1 MRPTLPARPKHYD
14 PTSAKPTKGLW
25 RDRFED
31 EPPPN
36 RAATAR
42 GATVTA
48 PATSA
53 PAEKPGPRR
62 PPAPLDPER
71 RGGIS
76 FDDDLEDYMH
86 PDDGPPKP
94 AAPPDDPDDGGA

>member
-14 PTSAKPTKGLW
+14 PAATKPTKALW

-31 EPPPN
+31 EPSPN
-36 RAATAR
+36 RAPAAR

-48 PATSA
+48 PPTTA
-53 PAEKPGPRR
+53 PAEKSAPRR
-62 PPAPLDPER
+62 PPAPLDPRR

-86 PDDGPPKP
+86 PDDVPPKP
-94 AAPPDDPDDGGA
+94 ATSPADPDDGDA